1 MSESKTEYAARVAHL
16 SAILAGLGLSPY
28 DCAMRAQNLVREGYR
43 AAKIAE
49 NLCNIPDYQGQ
60 KRFEAL
66 LRRVKEYLPQGWR
79 AQTSGD
85 PRGYCLHLF
94 GKGLSA
100 NTMGGEEDGYGV

>member
-1 MSESKTEYAARVAHL
+1 
-16 SAILAGLGLSPY
+16 
-28 DCAMRAQNLVREGYR
+28 
-43 AAKIAE
+43 
-49 NLCNIPDYQGQ
+49 
-60 KRFEAL
+60 

-85 PRGYCLHLF
+85 PRGCCLHLF